1 MRKVTI
7 VTGTRADYG
16 RLKPIMQEIEQSKT
30 LELSTIVAGMHLIPE
45 HGFTFNEILKDGFK
59 IDARVDMHVSGDS
72 GATMSKSLGLGIIG
86 MTQAIEQISPD
97 VILVLGDRGEALAA
111 TIAGAHMNIPVAHI
125 HGGEVTGTI
134 DESLRHAIT
143 KFSHIHFAAT
153 ESSKNRIIKMGENK
167 DYVFNTGSPGLDT
180 ILNREFSPKETIFSE
195 FNLNP
200 NKKLIMLAQHPVTS
214 ERDFAA
220 EQIKETLLAI
230 KELKIQTI
238 IIYPNADA
246 GGNSMI
252 EIIKDYECLDF
263 VQAFSNI
270 SYEKYLNLLRHADIM
285 VGNSSSA
292 IMEAPSF
299 GVPAVNVGTR
309 QQGRERGDNIV
320 DAGHD
325 KNDIVKAI
333 LYGLENEEFY
343 NKTAEKYNPYGDG
356 KTSKKIV
363 EILSEIDLENQNLSQ
378 KKICY

>member
-1 MRKVTI
+1 MIKVAV

-59 IDARVDMHVSGDS
+59 IDARVDMHVSGDG

-153 ESSKNRIIKMGENK
+153 ESSKNRIIKMGENR

-180 ILNREFSPKETIFSE
+180 ILNREFSCKETIFSE

-214 ERDFAA
+214 ERD
-220 EQIKETLLAI
+220 
-230 KELKIQTI
+230 
-238 IIYPNADA
+238 
-246 GGNSMI
+246 
-252 EIIKDYECLDF
+252 
-263 VQAFSNI
+263 
-270 SYEKYLNLLRHADIM
+270 
-285 VGNSSSA
+285 
-292 IMEAPSF
+292 
-299 GVPAVNVGTR
+299 
-309 QQGRERGDNIV
+309 
-320 DAGHD
+320 
-325 KNDIVKAI
+325 
-333 LYGLENEEFY
+333 
-343 NKTAEKYNPYGDG
+343 
-356 KTSKKIV
+356 
-363 EILSEIDLENQNLSQ
+363 
-378 KKICY
+378 